1 MQNQNTFEDIA
12 FLLGQ
17 CKGKNWNLYIFW
29 LLIKWNRCYCK
40 TQTSV
45 QFIFATTIATLL
57 IFQPKESFWKFMK
70 YFWRYSISARTGKRE
85 ILNFLHFLDVGKVV
99 TLLLQNQNI
108 CAIEIFNHNSHLPH
122 RSAKKKFL
130 KFVKYFWRYSISPMT
145 V

>member
-1 MQNQNTFEDIA
+1 MNILHFLDVGKVVTLLVQNQNTFEDIA

-29 LLIKWNRCYCK
+29 LLIKLYRCYCK

-85 ILNFLHFLDVGKVV
+85 ILNFLNFLDVGKVV
-99 TLLLQNQNI
+99 TLLLQNQK
-108 CAIEIFNHNSHLPH
+108 HLCNWNFQPQ
-122 RSAKKKFL
+122 
-130 KFVKYFWRYSISPMT
+130 
-145 V
+145 